1 VAAQGG
7 LGGFEQPFTDV
18 ASHRSRADSQ
28 LSRQLARGHKPP
40 LHHGATVAVD
50 SVVFL
55 SADSFDTLF
64 AIKSFGLFVSFWSVG
79 MTGDSRSLAVMLRC
93 LEWELDEA
101 AFEIS
106 AGRYGPQQRQDLA
119 IKMTRLARV
128 LSEDTASAVVIEHEQ

>member
-1 VAAQGG
+1 
-7 LGGFEQPFTDV
+7 
-18 ASHRSRADSQ
+18 
-28 LSRQLARGHKPP
+28 
-40 LHHGATVAVD
+40 
-50 SVVFL
+50 
-55 SADSFDTLF
+55 
-64 AIKSFGLFVSFWSVG
+64 